1 MTTYSRRL
9 RNLPR
14 QVWTLGWVSLA
25 TDAGSEA
32 IYPVLPFFLTRVL
45 GAGALS
51 LGIIEGIAEATSSV
65 LKVVSGLASDRT
77 RARKPIVIA
86 GYALSS
92 AVRPLIALATAW
104 PQVLAI
110 RFVDRLGKGIRGAP
124 RDALLADVATPE
136 TRGLVYG
143 FHRAMDHTGAIVG
156 PLAAAVI
163 LWLAP
168 DRYRL
173 LFGLTIVPGAIAV
186 LLLCRVV
193 ETPTTRPGAAHKA
206 ERRERADRKL
216 PRAFWSYLAVL
227 AVFCLGNSTDA
238 FLLLRLTDASGTAFA
253 APLLW
258 SAIHVIKA
266 AVSIVGGGISDRV
279 DRRRVIAGG
288 WIVYSAVYAGFA
300 VSETTVAL
308 VIWFLVYG
316 VYFGLTE
323 GVEKA
328 LVADFAPASLRGTA
342 FGIYNGV
349 VGGGALIAS
358 VTFGLLWKLFGVS
371 VAFGS
376 GAVLAVVAAA
386 LLMVLV
392 PRPDASPHAAVL

>member
-1 MTTYSRRL
+1 MATTSRRL
-9 RNLPR
+9 RDLPS

-65 LKVVSGLASDRT
+65 LRVVSGLASDRT

-86 GYALSS
+86 GYGLSS
-92 AVRPLIALATAW
+92 AVRPLIAIATAW

-124 RDALLADVATPE
+124 RDALLADVATPG

-143 FHRAMDHTGAIVG
+143 FHRAMDHAGAIVG
-156 PLAAAVI
+156 PLVAAAI
-163 LWLAP
+163 LWMAP

-186 LLLCRVV
+186 LLLFRIV
-193 ETPTTRPGAAHKA
+193 EAPA
-206 ERRERADRKL
+206 ERQGAEKETGQPTSARKL

-238 FLLLRLTDASGTAFA
+238 FLLLRLTDVSGTALA

-258 SAIHVIKA
+258 SAIHVVKA
-266 AVSIVGGGISDRV
+266 AVSIVGGGLSDRI
-279 DRRRVIAGG
+279 DRRRIIVGG
-288 WIVYSAVYAGFA
+288 WIIYAAVYAGFA
-300 VSETTVAL
+300 VSETTIAL

-316 VYFGLTE
+316 AYFGFTE

-349 VGGGALIAS
+349 IGCGALIAS
-358 VTFGLLWKLFGVS
+358 VTFGVLWKLFGAS
-371 VAFGS
+371 IAFGS
-376 GAVLAVVAAA
+376 GAVIALVAAA
-386 LLMVLV
+386 LLLVVV
-392 PRPDASPHAAVL
+392 PRPNEAPRAAVL